1 MEKDV
6 GALSTREGVRR
17 PNWSAV
23 GDKTPLQKD
32 RLQVSAGRAGR
43 PAGFLESRAL
53 GTKEETR

>member
-1 MEKDV
+1 M
-6 GALSTREGVRR
+6 GALSPREGVRR
-17 PNWSAV
+17 PNWSVV

-32 RLQVSAGRAGR
+32 RLQVSAERAGR